1 MTQYTYNGSSDKLTK
16 VEQKSGGVV
25 KAAVE
30 YGYTKDQLTRITH
43 NGFDYTLTYDKFG
56 NPLTTKVAGQALSTN
71 IYGPRN
77 GFLERMNY
85 GNGAYIEYQYDP
97 LYRVNAM
104 WLNGFKRNGVT
115 YTYVYNGLGDV
126 MEILDKD
133 GNAVVSYLY
142 DAWGAPISITG
153 PMAST
158 LGVQNPIR
166 YRGYYYDTET
176 GLYYLQSRYY
186 DPVVGRFLN
195 ADGLL
200 GANGDLMSY
209 NLFAYC
215 SNNPVNMSD
224 PTGEASSA
232 DARHAAR
239 RRARERKRNEGRPE
253 ALDSNSN
260 IPPQTLSYSRDFG
273 LSPDSCFVYVDS
285 KVYTETI
292 DSGQAKD
299 MQQQIQRQDLV
310 MNAIESLSLTI
321 LGFVI
326 SGPAGIAFGIGTQ
339 ILGFADSWMDNVYA
353 ANGTYYTVVA
363 LYQGEDSYAVLKKTY
378 SDMDSSLNSGWIYYG
393 SKERPNLD
401 DYSGVRALSSVH

>member
-195 ADGLL
+195 ADGYVSTGQGIL
-200 GANGDLMSY
+200 GTNM
-209 NLFAYC
+209 FAYC
-215 SNNPVNMSD
+215 GNNPVSRFDVSGCNWLDALSKLFMSQEQWRALEKTKFGTPIYGEPNSWLHIPSSSGTNDIDRYFGPDGRAHHDVHWGHAHHHPGVGSPHTEDWKWDGDRAKPDPDSARPYDPAKDGTPPPHPQSVPQPSQSSSFTIDPQVITVVTTAIFVIGGIYILLTTGD
-224 PTGEASSA
+224 PTVLEEAF
-232 DARHAAR
+232 AR
-239 RRARERKRNEGRPE
+239 
-253 ALDSNSN
+253 
-260 IPPQTLSYSRDFG
+260 
-273 LSPDSCFVYVDS
+273 
-285 KVYTETI
+285 
-292 DSGQAKD
+292 
-299 MQQQIQRQDLV
+299 
-310 MNAIESLSLTI
+310 
-321 LGFVI
+321 
-326 SGPAGIAFGIGTQ
+326 
-339 ILGFADSWMDNVYA
+339 
-353 ANGTYYTVVA
+353 
-363 LYQGEDSYAVLKKTY
+363 
-378 SDMDSSLNSGWIYYG
+378 
-393 SKERPNLD
+393 
-401 DYSGVRALSSVH
+401 

>member
-1 MTQYTYNGSSDKLTK
+1 M
-16 VEQKSGGVV
+16 
-25 KAAVE
+25 
-30 YGYTKDQLTRITH
+30 
-43 NGFDYTLTYDKFG
+43 
-56 NPLTTKVAGQALSTN
+56 
-71 IYGPRN
+71 
-77 GFLERMNY
+77 
-85 GNGAYIEYQYDP
+85 
-97 LYRVNAM
+97 
-104 WLNGFKRNGVT
+104 
-115 YTYVYNGLGDV
+115 YNGLGDV
-126 MEILDKD
+126 MEILDKN

-142 DAWGAPISITG
+142 DAWGAPISVTG

-310 MNAIESLSLTI
+310 MNAIESLPLTI

-363 LYQGEDSYAVLKKTY
+363 LYQGENSYAVLTKTY
-378 SDMDSSLNSGWIYYG
+378 SDMDSSLNSGWTYHG

-401 DYSGVRALSSVH
+401 DYSKIRGYSSVP

>member
-1 MTQYTYNGSSDKLTK
+1 MGTSRTDYEWDGSALLA
-16 VEQKSGGVV
+16 EQTGNNKIL
-25 KAAVE
+25 
-30 YGYTKDQLTRITH
+30 YL
-43 NGFDYTLTYDKFG
+43 YDG
-56 NPLTTKVAGQALSTN
+56 TGL
-71 IYGPRN
+71 I
-77 GFLERMNY
+77 
-85 GNGAYIEYQYDP
+85 
-97 LYRVNAM
+97 
-104 WLNGFKRNGVT
+104 GFKRNGVT

-158 LGVQNPIR
+158 LGAQNPIR

-310 MNAIESLSLTI
+310 MNAIESLPLTI